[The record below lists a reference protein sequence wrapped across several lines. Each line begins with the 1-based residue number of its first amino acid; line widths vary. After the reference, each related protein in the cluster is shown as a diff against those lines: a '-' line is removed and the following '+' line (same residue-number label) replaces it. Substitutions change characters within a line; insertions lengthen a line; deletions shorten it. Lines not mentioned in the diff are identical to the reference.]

1 MEWYIWNIVASFIYF
16 NILQK
21 LWFSL
26 KHSSYLLKKIKVL
39 SSCLMLW
46 STQNINCKF
55 LWIRWKYVA
64 IYPVFVKLE
73 QISKIVPTHN
83 KCHTF
88 YHAEKDP
95 QLKEN
100 LQPFGYW
107 MWLIK
112 AHCSR
117 KSSQKSLNHMLS
129 NKSKMV
135 LFPLLRWTLKSQKD
149 GHSCDN
155 SCDKLTLFDTSHLR
169 VSRYVAS
176 SFN

>member
-16 NILQK
+16 IFLQK

-88 YHAEKDP
+88 YHAEYFSCRKGSTI
-95 QLKEN
+95 KE
-100 LQPFGYW
+100 
-107 MWLIK
+107 
-112 AHCSR
+112 
-117 KSSQKSLNHMLS
+117 KSSTFWLLNVANKGPLFKEKLSEKFKPHAFKQK
-129 NKSKMV
+129 
-135 LFPLLRWTLKSQKD
+135 
-149 GHSCDN
+149 
-155 SCDKLTLFDTSHLR
+155 
-169 VSRYVAS
+169 
-176 SFN
+176 